1 MRAFVLFFFFIA
13 FCYACRNA
21 DPCVAY
27 TTKQDSSTSLS
38 VLIKP
43 QSPCKNRDS
52 LFLIVLG
59 LSGTLCT
66 LFWAIHL
73 LLPFVIAC
81 ACFVAFADTYFF
93 YCILHAKSF
102 TVGIVLLVL
111 IGGVVILKK
120 FGGRWHEKQYE
131 VLQKMN
137 AEL

>member
-73 LLPFVIAC
+73 LLPFVIARACLLHLLIPIFLLYSACKIIYSGNSSAC
-81 ACFVAFADTYFF
+81 AYWRRGHTEEVWRSVAREA
-93 YCILHAKSF
+93 IRS
-102 TVGIVLLVL
+102 V
-111 IGGVVILKK
+111 
-120 FGGRWHEKQYE
+120 
-131 VLQKMN
+131 
-137 AEL
+137 AEDER